1 MEQIDIA
8 DANKANK
15 DKSESLKITLLNQE
29 ITRASL
35 KPEFLSY
42 FSEVSD
48 RIYILNFIKI
58 MQKQNM
64 DKPVEFVQEVI
75 KRLKLNV

>member
-42 FSEVSD
+42 FHEVS
-48 RIYILNFIKI
+48 LFSNFTIANLDYAKIKYG
-58 MQKQNM
+58 
-64 DKPVEFVQEVI
+64 ETG
-75 KRLKLNV
+75 

>member
-8 DANKANK
+8 DANKTNK

-42 FSEVSD
+42 FNEVSNELFLKFHID
-48 RIYILNFIKI
+48 YAKIKYG
-58 MQKQNM
+58 KTG
-64 DKPVEFVQEVI
+64 
-75 KRLKLNV
+75 

>member
-8 DANKANK
+8 DANKTNK

-42 FSEVSD
+42 FSEVSYHLFSKLFELD
-48 RIYILNFIKI
+48 HAKIKHG
-58 MQKQNM
+58 KTG
-64 DKPVEFVQEVI
+64 
-75 KRLKLNV
+75 

>member
-8 DANKANK
+8 DANKTNK

-42 FSEVSD
+42 FSEVS
-48 RIYILNFIKI
+48 
-58 MQKQNM
+58 
-64 DKPVEFVQEVI
+64 
-75 KRLKLNV
+75 